1 MWSGAMCNKSVVT
14 VLYCT
19 VIRIELI
26 RNDSW
31 SKWRVRPPGS
41 LWIDHCLITWRAH
54 GDAPPQNGPTVLP
67 LLERF
72 IIWRWAS
79 DLIVIQDQHRKKTNQ
94 TLTSKPG
101 QLRLNITSTVGGR
114 GGKNTRNAT
123 QKSSSHPGSSQQE
136 LSCCEVMYC

>member
-1 MWSGAMCNKSVVT
+1 MET
-14 VLYCT
+14 
-19 VIRIELI
+19 
-26 RNDSW
+26 
-31 SKWRVRPPGS
+31 P
-41 LWIDHCLITWRAH
+41 
-54 GDAPPQNGPTVLP
+54 PPQNGPTVLP
-67 LLERF
+67 LLESF

-101 QLRLNITSTVGGR
+101 QLRLNLTSTVGGR

>member
-1 MWSGAMCNKSVVT
+1 MCNKSVVT

-67 LLERF
+67 LLESF

-101 QLRLNITSTVGGR
+101 QLRPLWVEEAVR
-114 GGKNTRNAT
+114 TRVTPHRKA
-123 QKSSSHPGSSQQE
+123 PAIQE
-136 LSCCEVMYC
+136 VHSRNYLAVRWCIASPQCPIR